1 MADFEPLISVYYNM
15 QLQKGNFIARTRQ
28 KKKSVRFGRPFSI
41 MGENYVMKLYGL
53 IITAQVKDYF
63 NPKLRFS

>member
-1 MADFEPLISVYYNM
+1 MVDFESLYLSIIICNYK
-15 QLQKGNFIARTRQ
+15 KGNFIARTRQ